1 MRLLAST
8 ILISS
13 SSSLNHLSK
22 KPKSL
27 WKITLLQWMIP
38 KTLSSFCYQW
48 LIKLTSL
55 INSSQILS
63 WWSTRYSSRRSLL
76 RSKGKSL
83 RIFLP
88 EISSRISKW
97 KCILWFTRTSFKLWP
112 WGQRRSISK
121 RSWNTYK
128 KNEQVECV
136 SKQLLDQIIN
146 IGIDQKYPTTLGKI
160 MRDLIIQGDYNIH

>member
-27 WKITLLQWMIP
+27 WKITLLQWKIP

-48 LIKLTSL
+48 LIKLTIL

-76 RSKGKSL
+76 RSKEKSL
-83 RIFLP
+83 RIYLP

-121 RSWNTYK
+121 RSWNTYRK
-128 KNEQVECV
+128 M
-136 SKQLLDQIIN
+136 SKLNACLSSCSTRSSISVLT
-146 IGIDQKYPTTLGKI
+146 KSTLRLWAKLWGTW
-160 MRDLIIQGDYNIH
+160 